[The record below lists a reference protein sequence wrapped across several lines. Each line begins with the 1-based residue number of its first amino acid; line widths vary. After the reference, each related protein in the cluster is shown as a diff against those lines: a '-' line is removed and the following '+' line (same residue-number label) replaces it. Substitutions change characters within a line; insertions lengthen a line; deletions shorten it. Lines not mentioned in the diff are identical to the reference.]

1 MTERFLPNYIEGI
14 NAAKIYSLG
23 SVSLV
28 YFGVSIII
36 PVVRRN
42 IPLMIGYTIAILI
55 LWTLGL
61 VFVQK
66 GFGIEGVAWAR
77 FIAGV
82 FLCIFTLAY
91 SYYLTTLDIKS

>member
-1 MTERFLPNYIEGI
+1 MTKTFLPNYIDGI
-14 NAAKIYSLG
+14 KAAKIYSLG
-23 SVSLV
+23 SIFLV

-42 IPLMIGYTIAILI
+42 IPLLIGYAISILI
-55 LWTLGL
+55 LWMLGL
-61 VFVQK
+61 MFVHR

-77 FIAGV
+77 LIASA
-82 FLCIFTLAY
+82 FLCVFTIIY